1 MSISTLTDKGQTTVP
16 QEIRQALGVAPRQR
30 LVWEVRKDG
39 SAIVRPVPSVMELA
53 GSLKSDV
60 TFSSIGAETEAA
72 TAAWAS
78 ESINP
83 KQR

>member
-60 TFSSIGAETEAA
+60 PFSSIRAETEAA

-78 ESINP
+78 ESI
-83 KQR
+83 KSKRR

>member
-16 QEIRQALGVAPRQR
+16 REIREALGVAPRQR
-30 LVWEVRKDG
+30 LAWEVRKDG

-53 GSLKSDV
+53 ASLKPAV
-60 TFSSIGAETEAA
+60 AFSSIQAETDAA

-78 ESINP
+78 QPVKP
-83 KQR
+83 KRR